1 MLHEPIQFAKGHVP
15 ITRKKNVEVM
25 FHARKTV
32 LYNDGEPWVKKEGA
46 SFDVT
51 MGAYDGADV
60 CEVICI
66 YMLYLIGK
74 KYNSKYIGV
83 YREDGLAVF
92 KSVNG
97 PASAKI

>member
-1 MLHEPIQFAKGHVP
+1 
-15 ITRKKNVEVM
+15 M

-51 MGAYDGADV
+51 MGAYDGVEVCGTDV
-60 CEVICI
+60 REVICI

-74 KYNSKYIGV
+74 KYDSKYIGV

-97 PASAKI
+97 PASAKV